1 MSSGGES
8 NVSDAS
14 GAIQRIGRVSSRR
27 QGPPQDTGPSLEDS
41 LRDAEGRS
49 LDFPAAE
56 RATYVR
62 AMVARVADLKRQGRT
77 VEEIREQLPEF
88 ARDYQHLFEMV
99 TASEGYDASHL
110 NMMLAMLDR
119 MGQGSLTHH
128 QATVIVGDRTMKKFV
143 RPSGERPAGGRA

>member
-1 MSSGGES
+1 MARQTRMSSGQQ
-8 NVSDAS
+8 DAS
-14 GAIQRIGRVSSRR
+14 GSRPGRGRR
-27 QGPPQDTGPSLEDS
+27 NGPPQDSGPGLEDS
-41 LRDAEGRS
+41 LREAEGRS

-62 AMVARVADLKRQGRT
+62 AMVARVADLKAQGRSKDA
-77 VEEIREQLPEF
+77 IREQLPEF

-99 TASEGYDASHL
+99 TASEGYDSTHL

-128 QATVIVGDRTMKKFV
+128 QATVIVGDRTAKKFV
-143 RPSGERPAGGRA
+143 RPSAGGSGRG